1 MIKPTM
7 RICTFLLA
15 AGLMI
20 ATAGM
25 KAQSVFP
32 YLSGWNKEAELFSFP
47 VKPCCIPI

>member
-25 KAQSVFP
+25 KVAVCHSHTSP
-32 YLSGWNKEAELFSFP
+32 DGTRKSELFNFP
-47 VKPCCIPI
+47 V

>member
-25 KAQSVFP
+25 KAQSV
-32 YLSGWNKEAELFSFP
+32 
-47 VKPCCIPI
+47 IPTHQPFRYAS

>member
-25 KAQSVFP
+25 KAQFIPHTSP
-32 YLSGWNKEAELFSFP
+32 DGTRKRNFSIFR
-47 VKPCCIPI
+47 